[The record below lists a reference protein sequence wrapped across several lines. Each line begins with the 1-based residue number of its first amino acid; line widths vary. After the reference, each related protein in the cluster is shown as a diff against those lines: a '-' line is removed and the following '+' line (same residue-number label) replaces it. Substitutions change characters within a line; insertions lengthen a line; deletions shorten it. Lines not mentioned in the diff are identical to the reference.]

1 MTKGGEISQP
11 GGWRVTLIEVTM
23 KNRLSGLG
31 VGVKV
36 WLAGLAVLLA
46 LAPMARA
53 QGGAAE
59 VAQATGSS
67 TGSPQGASSSQSGAD
82 LPSAP
87 VPAAKPANM
96 LQLPYAPQQATPG
109 VLPLSLDDA
118 IARGEDQNLN
128 VKLARENQL
137 TVHGQILAVGNALL
151 PNMNIVATS
160 SAQQINLAAL
170 GFKGTSLPPADRA
183 EFSPIIKVNVTTAEF
198 QMSQQLFNVPAY
210 YLWRAAERAAK
221 GAELTTLNERGAV
234 VLAVGTY
241 YLRALA
247 DDSQIEN
254 ARALERADQ
263 EVLRQATASHEAG
276 VGTNLDVLRARVQLQ
291 TQQQVEI
298 NDENIFEKD
307 KIALNR
313 LIGLPADQQI
323 QLTDT
328 TPYAEYATLSQKDA
342 LALGFERRKDL
353 LNLEAQID
361 IAVQTKKAVKAE
373 RFPVLAFDGYY
384 GVVGETGGLY
394 HGSFVAQGTLQVPV
408 FQEATLRGQREVAD
422 AQLTALKQQE
432 ASLKVTIDQQIR
444 SAMLDVESANEQVK
458 VARSNV
464 DLATQALQDATDRF
478 AAGVDDNL
486 PVVEAQATLASAQ
499 TRLVE
504 TLYQYNQSKL
514 TLARNTGVVETQ
526 YKVYLGR

>member
-1 MTKGGEISQP
+1 
-11 GGWRVTLIEVTM
+11 M
-23 KNRLSGLG
+23 KDRLSGFG

-53 QGGAAE
+53 QGRAAE
-59 VAQATGSS
+59 IAQATSSS
-67 TGSPQGASSSQSGAD
+67 TSSSQGVGSSQSGAD

-87 VPAAKPANM
+87 MPAAKPANV
-96 LQLPYAPQQATPG
+96 LQLPYKPQAATPD

-118 IARGEDQNLN
+118 IGRGVDQNLN
-128 VKLARENQL
+128 VKLARQNEL
-137 TVHGQILAVGNALL
+137 SVHGQILAVGNALL
-151 PNMNIVATS
+151 PNMNIVVS
-160 SAQQINLAAL
+160 QESAQLNLAAL
-170 GFKGTSLPPADRA
+170 GFKPSSLPPQYQGM
-183 EFSPIIKVNVTTAEF
+183 FKTIVNVNVTSAEF

-210 YLWRAAERAAK
+210 YLWRAAERAEK

-247 DDSQIEN
+247 DNSQIGN

-291 TQQQVEI
+291 TQQQVLI
-298 NDENIFEKD
+298 NSENTFEKD

-328 TPYAEYATLSQKDA
+328 TPYAEYATMSQKDA

-361 IAVQTKKAVKAE
+361 IAVQTRKAVKAE
-373 RFPVLAFDGYY
+373 RYPVLAFDGYY

-394 HGSFVAQGTLQVPV
+394 HGSFVAQGTLQVPI
-408 FQEATLRGQREVAD
+408 FQEATLRGQREAAD
-422 AQLTALKQQE
+422 AQLTALKQQA

-444 SAMLDVESANEQVK
+444 SAKLDVESANELVK

-514 TLARNTGVVETQ
+514 QLARNTGVVETQ
-526 YKVYLGR
+526 YKIYLGR